1 MSQLPFTR
9 RQALAAA
16 LALAAVLVVAGRF
29 VVHSEARPQTPPAE
43 TVVAEAP
50 APAEPPQLVVH
61 VVGAVR
67 RPGLYRLDEG
77 SRVADAVALAGGAG
91 PKADL
96 AAVNLAAPVTDGTQ
110 VLVPRRG
117 QGATAGT
124 GVASPGSAAAS
135 PPGPVRLNTATL
147 EQLDTL
153 PGIGPV
159 TAQRILQY
167 REAYGPFSSVDE
179 LDAVPGIGP
188 ARLEQ
193 LRELVAP

>member
-9 RQALAAA
+9 RQALTGA
-16 LALAAVLVVAGRF
+16 LALAAVLVFAGRF
-29 VVHSEARPQTPPAE
+29 VVHSEAQPPGPPAE
-43 TVVAEAP
+43 TVVAEAA

-67 RPGLYRLDEG
+67 SPGLYRLDEG

-96 AAVNLAAPVTDGTQ
+96 TAVNLAAPLADGTQ

-117 QGATAGT
+117 EAAPAGA
-124 GVASPGSAAAS
+124 GVASPGSASAS
-135 PPGPVRLNTATL
+135 PAGPVRLSTATL
-147 EQLDTL
+147 EQLDAL
-153 PGIGPV
+153 PGVGPV
-159 TAQRILQY
+159 TAQRIVQY
-167 REAYGPFSSVDE
+167 REANGPFRSVDE